1 MSRQVQ
7 SRREID
13 EWHRQF
19 ELLRQEWVLWLED
32 NGAKYQ
38 TTAEA
43 WSAFSLVS
51 HQYQSRENPTIS
63 DLNQCL
69 KPLSQRL

>member
-1 MSRQVQ
+1 MAKQVQ
-7 SRREID
+7 TRREID

-19 ELLRQEWVLWLED
+19 EQLRQEWVMWLED
-32 NGAKYQ
+32 NVTKYQ

-51 HQYQSRENPTIS
+51 HQHQVRENPAIS
-63 DLNQCL
+63 DINRCL
-69 KPLSQRL
+69 KPVPQRP